1 MTLQSKPFVAP
12 DGKQRGAVDAN
23 RSGGGTRGVVVAT
36 FGRRYEVETLAGTP
50 PIDCVSRG
58 KKHLAACG
66 DQVEITATGPG
77 QGVIEN
83 MLPRRNYLERSDAFK
98 RKSIA
103 ANVDQV
109 LVLAAVEPWASEE
122 FISRVL
128 LIAHAAGVPALIA
141 LNKTDLPG
149 AREARAR
156 LMMFEAAGHEI
167 VTLKTKPRDGT
178 QSSAQEALLER
189 LAGKCTVLA
198 GQSGMGKSSLI
209 NALIPDARAATSE
222 LSAALK
228 AGKHTTTFSRLY
240 RIDAASTIIDC
251 PGMQEVGI
259 HHLNLDDLESGF
271 GEFAPYRGH
280 CRFANC
286 RHTHEPDCALRGAVA
301 GGAVNATRLA
311 LFQQLATELKRS

>member
-1 MTLQSKPFVAP
+1 MTLQSKPSVAP
-12 DGKQRGAVDAN
+12 DGKPRGAVDAT

-83 MLPRRNYLERSDAFK
+83 VLPRRNYLERSDAFK

-109 LVLAAVEPWASEE
+109 LVLAAVEPRASEE

-156 LMMFEAAGHEI
+156 LTMFEAAGHEI
-167 VTLKTKPRDGT
+167 ITLNTTPRDGT
-178 QSSAQEALLER
+178 LSSAQEALLER
-189 LAGKCTVLA
+189 LASKSTVLA

-271 GEFAPYRGH
+271 GEFAPYLGH

-286 RHTHEPDCALRGAVA
+286 RHTHEPDCALRGAAA

>member
-1 MTLQSKPFVAP
+1 MSRQ
-12 DGKQRGAVDAN
+12 
-23 RSGGGTRGVVVAT
+23 RGVVVAT

-50 PIDCVSRG
+50 AVDCVSRG
-58 KKHLAACG
+58 KKHGAACG
-66 DQVEITATGPG
+66 DEVEISATGPG
-77 QGVIEN
+77 QGVIET
-83 MLPRRNYLERSDAFK
+83 MLPRRNFLERSDAFK

-128 LIAHAAGVPALIA
+128 LIANAAGVPALIA
-141 LNKTDLPG
+141 LNKTDLAG
-149 AREARAR
+149 APAARAR
-156 LMMFEAAGHEI
+156 LAMFEAAGHEI
-167 VTLKTKPRDGT
+167 ITLKAKPRDGT
-178 QSSAQEALLER
+178 QPSAQEALLER
-189 LAGKCTVLA
+189 LLGKCTVLA

-209 NALIPDARAATSE
+209 NALIPDANAATSE

-228 AGKHTTTFSRLY
+228 TGKHTTTFSRLY

-259 HHLNLDDLESGF
+259 HHLDIEDLESGF
-271 GEFAPYRGH
+271 GEFSPYLGR

-286 RHTHEPDCALRGAVA
+286 RHTHEPDCALRSAAANGKI
-301 GGAVNATRLA
+301 NATRLG
-311 LFQQLATELKRS
+311 LFQRLATELKRS

>member
-1 MTLQSKPFVAP
+1 MTRPAAQQIARQAARQH
-12 DGKQRGAVDAN
+12 GI
-23 RSGGGTRGVVVAT
+23 VVAT
-36 FGRRYEVETLAGTP
+36 FGRRYEVETSAGSP
-50 PIDCVSRG
+50 VIDCVSRG

-66 DQVEITATGPG
+66 DQVEITSTGPG
-77 QGVIEN
+77 QGVIETL
-83 MLPRRNYLERSDAFK
+83 LPRRNYLERSDAFK

-109 LVLAAVEPWASEE
+109 LVLAAVEPWASEQ

-149 AREARAR
+149 AAAARAR
-156 LMMFEAAGHEI
+156 LSMFEAAGHSI
-167 VTLKTKPRDGT
+167 ISLKAKPRDG
-178 QSSAQEALLER
+178 SPASAQEALLER
-189 LAGKCTVLA
+189 LSGKCTVLA

-222 LSAALK
+222 LSSALK
-228 AGKHTTTFSRLY
+228 SGKHTTTFSRLY
-240 RIDAASTIIDC
+240 RMNAASTIIDC

-259 HHLNLDDLESGF
+259 HHLDFAELENGF
-271 GEFAPYRGH
+271 GEFAPYLGH

-286 RHTHEPDCALRGAVA
+286 RHTHEPDCALRSASA
-301 GGAVNATRLA
+301 SGAVNSARLA
-311 LFQQLATELKRS
+311 LFQQLATELKR